1 MPCLSQLPG
10 VPCMPQLSGPSSGFE
25 ASDQAA
31 GVCVL
36 SSPLLRLCLFPF
48 QGLRCPLWAIWIMQV
63 CPQPEIA
70 AGRPL
75 LLREVVDA
83 PVPEVETGVRG
94 FFPAYPRWF
103 QEDAAVLR
111 TAFSRGVGAKPRDS
125 AVSGAA
131 RQHAPGCSSSRRECG
146 KTFHCRFRPRT

>member
-1 MPCLSQLPG
+1 
-10 VPCMPQLSGPSSGFE
+10 MPQRSGPSSGFE
-25 ASDQAA
+25 ASNQPA

-48 QGLRCPLWAIWIMQV
+48 QGLRCPLWATWIMQV

-75 LLREVVDA
+75 LLREVGDA
-83 PVPEVETGVRG
+83 PVPEVKTGLRG

-103 QEDAAVLR
+103 QEDAAVVCTGFLR
-111 TAFSRGVGAKPRDS
+111 GWERSPAT
-125 AVSGAA
+125 
-131 RQHAPGCSSSRRECG
+131 QL
-146 KTFHCRFRPRT
+146 